1 MSVLREVYYALVN
14 SYVQYGILIWGN
26 ASQATL
32 QPLNVL
38 LNKAVRI
45 ITFAPFGPLDLEPI
59 YRDLELLNL
68 NQTVLLE
75 RAKFMFKRKNNLLP
89 TTIANFFATE
99 SRPESRYNLRR
110 TPNNGLCFRSNL
122 EVGKKSIQ
130 NIGEILW
137 SELPPYLK
145 DSESLKMF
153 KKYYKS
159 HLIGT
164 DS

>member
-99 SRPESRYNLRR
+99 SRVYYLRF
-110 TPNNGLCFRSNL
+110 C
-122 EVGKKSIQ
+122 
-130 NIGEILW
+130 
-137 SELPPYLK
+137 
-145 DSESLKMF
+145 
-153 KKYYKS
+153 
-159 HLIGT
+159 
-164 DS
+164 